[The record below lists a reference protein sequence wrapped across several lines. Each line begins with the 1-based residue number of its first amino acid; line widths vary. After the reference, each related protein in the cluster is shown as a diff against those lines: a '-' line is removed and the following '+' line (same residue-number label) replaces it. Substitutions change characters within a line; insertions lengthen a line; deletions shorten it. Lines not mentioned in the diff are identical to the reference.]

1 MQAMQLLPNM
11 YDIVEG
17 TMGME
22 AFTLLL
28 EHLFCMNVGVFAFSY
43 ERDLR
48 VRLYEEGQMQ

>member
-1 MQAMQLLPNM
+1 MQAMKLHPNM

-28 EHLFCMNVGVFAFSY
+28 EHLFSMNVGVFAFSH
-43 ERDLR
+43 ERKLR
-48 VRLYEEGQMQ
+48 ARLYEEGKMQ